1 MNGIIPGPLWLA
13 IASAAS
19 NSAVENRTLTHRSE
33 NATVAKKTI
42 MQQDEISRSG
52 TSTGHDGEMKFT
64 GPPRRPIQPPTTTGA
79 SAESEEAHGVS

>member
-1 MNGIIPGPLWLA
+1 MNGIMPGPLWLA

-33 NATVAKKTI
+33 NATVAEKTI

-52 TSTGHDGEMKFT
+52 ASTGHDGETIFT
-64 GPPRRPIQPPTTTGA
+64 GPPRRPIQSQTTTDA
-79 SAESEEAHGVS
+79 SAESEERHGVS